1 MLELGDLDFYY
12 LIICSRGP
20 GSETIT
26 VTKLDETETEI
37 ELLETSEDEF
47 NKFGVCEA
55 TTNFNDEGPVI
66 AVPFGTMPLEAIYE
80 WLKYDYARNEQHLE
94 PLNIPGMSDE
104 TRAMVEG
111 IEATR
116 LATRQA
122 YISACIRVFL
132 SSDIGMGNNP
142 WTSVNGWRQSIL
154 NFPTRLSLRLS
165 WKRQVRRRNNSG
177 NGTVRF
183 SKKQRSATWKELC
196 RRKSF
201 EAADF
206 NLKGAAI
213 RSRLF
218 HHSIGVF
225 KMPRVIGYLRVSTS
239 DQDLKNCR
247 NQILNFANERRLGPV
262 DWIEETISGTIPW
275 QQRALG

>member
-66 AVPFGTMPLEAIYE
+66 AVPFGTMPLAAIYE

-122 YISACIRVFL
+122 YMSACIRVFL

-142 WTSVNGWRQSIL
+142 WTSVNGWRQVDI
-154 NFPTRLSLRLS
+154 
-165 WKRQVRRRNNSG
+165 
-177 NGTVRF
+177 
-183 SKKQRSATWKELC
+183 ELPN
-196 RRKSF
+196 KAQF
-201 EAADF
+201 EALMEATGETAEQLGQW
-206 NLKGAAI
+206 NCAVLKEAAK
-213 RSRLF
+213 R
-218 HHSIGVF
+218 
-225 KMPRVIGYLRVSTS
+225 YL
-239 DQDLKNCR
+239 
-247 NQILNFANERRLGPV
+247 E
-262 DWIEETISGTIPW
+262 GTLPEKEF
-275 QQRALG
+275 RGC